1 MYKNSDEESIIYK
14 KILLMKLI
22 DLKKF
27 FIFLA
32 SLFLISIQAVS
43 GDESQKVDVNNK
55 VDTNEHEINF
65 YSGMFDFSDAGAK
78 STIFGIQ
85 HQNENLIRNS
95 FLGMISPVTGAMI
108 TADNAGYVY
117 TGIQAQYKIGNLN
130 LTPSFAPG
138 LYHEGDGKDLGHPL
152 EFKSEVQLSLDL
164 FKNSELGFSYNH
176 ISNASLGDKNPG
188 ANSYMFNFFKS
199 F

>member
-1 MYKNSDEESIIYK
+1 MYKNSDEECIIYK
-14 KILLMKLI
+14 KILLMKII

-108 TADNAGYVY
+108 TADNAGYIY

-176 ISNASLGDKNPG
+176 ISNASLGEKNPG
-188 ANSYMFNFFKS
+188 ANSYMFNFLKNF
-199 F
+199 